1 MTDCTDGR
9 THHAC
14 GCTLE
19 RLKAL
24 ETFLR
29 DFLRW
34 AEEERPYPTRMA
46 LEKRATELLKK
57 GADDEASK

>member
-1 MTDCTDGR
+1 MNDCTCDG

-14 GCTLE
+14 ACTLE

-24 ETFLR
+24 EDFVR

-46 LEKRATELLKK
+46 LEARATELLKK
-57 GADDEASK
+57 GADDP